1 MATSP
6 ITEQGEVPTSVFQ
19 SDLPLDE
26 KLDRART
33 ELLDLSARNRLLNM
47 PRSSKGSKAVE
58 VVDEVSTE
66 IFRLLVS
73 EGRPFTFLAGKAAAG
88 GDPQEGEPPAEEADE
103 IADLAQP
110 EDDVADDRGVFSRH
124 ADTRL
129 QTRLTPKGLQKR
141 LLELYFDA
149 RTLEEEQGVN
159 ILYLALGALKW
170 IDPNNAANVRFAPLV
185 LVPVQ
190 LERGNAGEKFKLRMR
205 QEDYA
210 SNLSLE
216 AFLDRVHGIRLPA
229 FEAGDGFDPTA
240 YFGEVADAVSAKPGW
255 EVQPDVVVLGFF
267 SFAKFLMYRD
277 LDPQTWPQGGR
288 ITDRSLVR
296 GLLSEGFAGAE
307 GMVPED
313 ANIDPFI
320 PPSEMLHIVDSDSS
334 QALAVHEVRRG
345 RDVVIQ
351 GPPGTGK
358 SQTIANIVAS
368 AVADGKTVLFV
379 AEKMAALEVVKR
391 RLDATGVGDA
401 CLELHSNKANKKA
414 LLEELRRT
422 WELGAPRHQDPGS
435 LHARL
440 TAARDRLND
449 HARRMHTPHGASGL
463 TPFQVVGQL
472 SRLRL
477 DGEKPNDI
485 VLTGP
490 ETWSADD
497 FAERHDV
504 IRDLAERIDVI
515 GRPADHAWR
524 GVGLSSIIPTDVE
537 RLEDRIA
544 ALLSRISSFEEAR
557 ASLAATLE
565 TSPPNT
571 FADLPPLTTLAKRV
585 APAPDLDAAA
595 LADAVWTDRTDDLE
609 RLIATGQRHSF
620 LHNRLVDVVAEA
632 GWTVDLSETIAALAI
647 LPSGFSPDDFLDV
660 ETLADLLP
668 RLQAEGEALARTMTR
683 DVPTTLE
690 GARRMAAVAERVAE
704 TPEGDAAAFASD
716 VWIAG
721 LERAFDLVDAVE
733 THEAASATIEGRL
746 TGAAWDLDLS
756 AARTTLASHGT
767 GLFRFLSGDW
777 RRANALARSIM
788 TEQST
793 PLPDALALL
802 DALATGQAARRTIEA
817 EDAFARSAF
826 GAVWRGSRSTAAP
839 LRAVVDWMRSVRGL
853 GDEPRLVAARRP
865 DRTEVGIR
873 AKRLAD
879 LSDQIGPPV
888 ERLWTSL
895 GGQQTIAFGD
905 ALAAERAD
913 LPALLAFVV
922 RIRSAD
928 AAARTAFVDV
938 AGDLDV
944 RRARLAELDELQA
957 KSSKLRDLDDLGT
970 IGFGGTW
977 RGATSEWS
985 GLRSAADWIAANGDI
1000 RLLASRVP
1008 DRTAAAVEADR
1019 LGHEAAAL
1027 EADLDTLAGDLRLDI
1042 TASLGAKTFAA
1053 VPFGTLARHMERWRS
1068 SGEQLFQWTAY
1079 RDRAG
1084 RAAALGCEDVVRR
1097 LGDGRLTTDGAV
1109 SAFEMAYYEAVYAD
1123 QIRAD
1128 PELGTFD
1135 GTLHGRLARE
1145 FADMDRQRIATASF
1159 EVVRAHHEKVPARDG
1174 GSVGPLGVLRAEIAR
1189 KRGHMPIRRLM
1200 EKAAPAVQALKP
1212 VFMMSPLSVAQFL
1225 TPGVF
1230 DFDLLVMDEA
1240 SQIQPV
1246 DALGAVARSKQVVV
1260 VGDPKQL
1267 PPTAFFSKMTGGASE
1282 DDDDAGT
1289 RVADIES
1296 ILGLFTARGL
1306 PMRMLRWHYRSKHQS
1321 LIAVSNRQFYDN
1333 KLFIVPSPYTAEAG
1347 MGLRFHRVPQGVF
1360 DAGGTRT
1367 NQVEARIVAQAIV
1380 AHAREN
1386 PELSLGVAAFS
1397 AAQRRAILDQLEV
1410 LRRGLP
1416 PETEAF
1422 FQAHPSEPFFIK
1434 NLENVQGDERD
1445 VIFIS
1450 VGYGPPVP
1458 GGKVPMR
1465 FGPLGTDGGERR
1477 LNVLISRAKQRC
1489 EVFASMSDEDIDPDF
1504 ASTRKGVLAFKLF
1517 LHFARTGRMTMAEST
1532 GRDHDSVFEE
1542 QVAKALQARGYQVH
1556 RQVGLAGFFID
1567 LAVSDADRPGRYL
1580 LGIECDGAS
1589 YHDARSARDRDR
1601 LRQSVLESHGW
1612 TIHRIWSTD
1621 WFQRPKEQIDLVV
1634 ARIEAAKAEHDAE
1647 AQGATAKRRTHVEIV
1662 TVEREGYTE
1671 VGLAEADAPPATSLY
1686 EEAMLERP
1694 RHLVCE
1700 LHEAPR
1706 GALSALA
1713 EEVVSIEG
1721 PVHVCEVVNRIRDA
1735 WGLKRAGGRI
1745 QEAVERAIDVSVC
1758 EGRLAQDG
1766 EFLTVPGR
1774 APRVRDRSE
1783 VRSPSLRKCDSL
1795 PPSELEAAILGVV
1808 RENYGATDDQVVQAA
1823 ARAVGFKAT
1832 SAQLRDL
1839 LAEVIGAAVAGERLT
1854 RRNGMLVIGPAAAND
1869 GGPTRTP
1876 SPLSQLIAAGE
1887 SERLEFKETMRWDVV
1902 ANALNKKLE
1911 DVVIKTIAGFANAGG
1926 GTLLIGVA
1934 DDGTVK
1940 GLERDYQCLGGNR
1953 DKLELHLTNLLG
1965 KHFGSAFRAARIGVT
1980 FPQHEGVDVC
1990 RVEVGPAAEAQ
2001 FVSLPDRGGSVAER
2015 FFVRSGNST
2024 QELSPS
2030 QMHLYVGQRFRSRRD

>member
-1 MATSP
+1 MQEDEA
-6 ITEQGEVPTSVFQ
+6 PTSVFQ
-19 SDLPLDE
+19 SDLPIDE

-47 PRSSKGSKAVE
+47 PRSSKGAKAIE
-58 VVDEVSTE
+58 VVDERSTE
-66 IFRLLVS
+66 VFRLLVA
-73 EGRPFTFLAGKAAAG
+73 ETRPFTFLAGKAAPAG
-88 GDPQEGEPPAEEADE
+88 EQADSDAPVDEVDE

-129 QTRLTPKGLQKR
+129 QTRLRPKGLQKR

-159 ILYLALGALKW
+159 ILYLTLGALKW

-185 LVPVQ
+185 LVPAQ

-229 FEAGDGFDPTA
+229 FEVGDAFDPAA
-240 YFGEVADAVSAKPGW
+240 YFAEVAEAVSAKPGW
-255 EVQPDVVVLGFF
+255 EVQPDVIVLGFF

-288 ITDRSLVR
+288 ITDRVLVR
-296 GLLSEGFAGAE
+296 GLLSDGFSGAD
-307 GMVPED
+307 GMIPED

-320 PPSEMLHIVDSDSS
+320 PPAEMLHIVDSDSS

-422 WELGAPRHQDPGS
+422 WELGAPKHRDPGS

-440 TAARDRLND
+440 TAARDQLND
-449 HARRMHTPHGASGL
+449 HARRMHQPHAASGL

-485 VLTGP
+485 ALPGAP
-490 ETWSADD
+490 TWSADD
-497 FAERHDV
+497 FAERHGV
-504 IRDLAERIDVI
+504 VGELAERIDVI
-515 GRPADHAWR
+515 GRPAEHAWR
-524 GVGLSSIIPTDVE
+524 GVGLSSVLPTDAE
-537 RLEDRIA
+537 RLETRVTSLVDRLAAFRSAQA
-544 ALLSRISSFEEAR
+544 ALASSLELPAPQSFGELPPLL
-557 ASLAATLE
+557 SLAA
-565 TSPPNT
+565 
-571 FADLPPLTTLAKRV
+571 RV
-585 APAPDLDAAA
+585 AGSPDIDDIAM
-595 LADAVWTDRTDDLE
+595 ADPTWESGVDGIE
-609 RLIATGQRHSF
+609 RLIATGQRHSY
-620 LHNRLVDVVAEA
+620 LTQQLAGAVAET
-632 GWTVDLSETIAALAI
+632 GWDTDLTEALAALAA
-647 LPSGFSPDDFLDV
+647 LPSAFAPDDFRRM
-660 ETLADLLP
+660 EALAALLP
-668 RLQAEGEALARTMTR
+668 RLQAEAQALARVTGR
-683 DVPTTLE
+683 DAPTTLE
-690 GARRMAAVAERVAE
+690 GIRRLAAIAERVANA
-704 TPEGDAAAFASD
+704 PEADAEAFADEVWSSGVERASD
-716 VWIAG
+716 V
-721 LERAFDLVDAVE
+721 VDAV
-733 THEAASATIEGRL
+733 AACERASSTTAGRI

-756 AARTTLASHGT
+756 GARATLASHGE
-767 GLFRFLSGDW
+767 GFFRFLSGEW
-777 RRANALARSIM
+777 RRANALVRSVL
-788 TEQST
+788 TNPGT
-793 PLPDALALL
+793 RLAETLELL
-802 DALATGQAARRTIEA
+802 DALAAGQAAKRSIEQ
-817 EDAFARSAF
+817 EDAFSRSAF
-826 GAVWRGSRSTAAP
+826 GSEWRGVRSASSP
-839 LRAVVDWMRSVRGL
+839 LLGVVEWMRSLRGL
-853 GDEPRLVAARRP
+853 GAEPRLIAASRP
-865 DRTEVGIR
+865 DRSEVGTR
-873 AKRLAD
+873 GKRTAD
-879 LSDQIGPPV
+879 LAEQAREPI
-888 ERLWTSL
+888 ERLWSAL
-895 GGQQTIAFGD
+895 GEAQALAFGD
-905 ALAAERAD
+905 ALAPGRSD
-913 LPALLAFVV
+913 LLALLTFVA

-928 AAARTAFVDV
+928 ATAAEAFIEVTA
-938 AGDLDV
+938 DLDV
-944 RRARLAELDELQA
+944 RRRRLADLDEHQRKA
-957 KSSKLRDLDDLGT
+957 SMLRDQHDLGVAT
-970 IGFGGTW
+970 FGGSWHGTSSDW
-977 RGATSEWS
+977 RV
-985 GLRSAADWIAANGDI
+985 LRAAADWILANGDI
-1000 RLLASRVP
+1000 RLLCSRIVARREP
-1008 DRTAAAVEADR
+1008 AQAAEGIRIEAV
-1019 LGHEAAAL
+1019 AL
-1027 EADLDTLAGDLRLDI
+1027 EAELQAIAEQLRLDMA
-1042 TASLGAKTFAA
+1042 AS
-1053 VPFGTLARHMERWRS
+1053 FGSDAFSGMPLESVVAHLDRWRT
-1068 SGEQLFQWTAY
+1068 SGEKLFQWTAY
-1079 RDRAG
+1079 RDRAE
-1084 RAAALGCEDVVRR
+1084 RASALGCEDVVRR
-1097 LGDGRLTTDGAV
+1097 LADGRLTTEGAV
-1109 SAFEMAYYEAVYAD
+1109 PAFEMAYYEAVYAD
-1123 QIRAD
+1123 QIRID
-1128 PELGTFD
+1128 PDLGTFD

-1145 FADMDRQRIATASF
+1145 FADMDRQRISTASF
-1159 EVVRAHHEKVPARDG
+1159 EVVRAHHQKVPARDG

-1189 KRGHMPIRRLM
+1189 KRGHMPIRKLM
-1200 EKAAPAVQALKP
+1200 EKAAPAIQALKP

-1225 TPGVF
+1225 SPGVF

-1246 DALGAVARSKQVVV
+1246 DALGAVARAKQVVV

-1267 PPTAFFSKMTGGASE
+1267 PPTAFFSKMTGGADE
-1282 DDDDAGT
+1282 QDDDAGT

-1321 LIAVSNRQFYDN
+1321 LIAVSNRQFYEN

-1380 AHAREN
+1380 AHAREH

-1397 AAQRRAILDQLEV
+1397 AAQRRAIMDQLEL

-1416 PETEAF
+1416 PEVEAF
-1422 FQAHPSEPFFIK
+1422 FQSHPAEPFFVK

-1504 ASTRKGVLAFKLF
+1504 AATRKGVLAFKLF

-1647 AQGATAKRRTHVEIV
+1647 AQGASARRRSHVEIV
-1662 TVEREGYTE
+1662 TVEREGFTE
-1671 VGLAEADAPPATSLY
+1671 VGLAEAEAPPATAAY
-1686 EEAMLERP
+1686 EEALVERP

-1700 LHEAPR
+1700 LHDAPR

-1713 EEVVSIEG
+1713 EEVVGIEG

-1735 WGLKRAGGRI
+1735 WGLKRAGARI
-1745 QEAVERAIDVSVC
+1745 QDAVEKAIEVSVR
-1758 EGRLAQDG
+1758 EGRLAEDG
-1766 EFLTVPGR
+1766 DFLTVPGR
-1774 APRVRDRSE
+1774 TPRVRDRSD
-1783 VRSPSLRKCDSL
+1783 VRSPSLRKPDSL
-1795 PPSELEAAILGVV
+1795 PPAELEVAILSVV

-1832 SAQLRDL
+1832 SGQLREL
-1839 LAEVIGAAVAGERLT
+1839 LAEVIADAVAAERLT
-1854 RRNGMLVIGPAAAND
+1854 RRNGMLVVGAAAPD
-1869 GGPTRTP
+1869 GAKRPT

-1887 SERLEFKETMRWDVV
+1887 SESLEFKETLRWDI
-1902 ANALNKKLE
+1902 ATNSANKKLE
-1911 DVVIKTIAGFANAGG
+1911 DVVVKTIAGFANAQG
-1926 GTLLIGVA
+1926 GTLLVGVA
-1934 DDGTVK
+1934 DDGTAK
-1940 GLERDYQCLGGNR
+1940 GLERDYLCLGGNR

-1965 KHFGSAFRAARIGVT
+1965 KHFGTAFRVAQIGIS
-1980 FPQHEGVDVC
+1980 FPQHEDVEVC
-1990 RVEVGPAAEAQ
+1990 RIEVRPASEAK
-2001 FVSLPDRGGSVAER
+2001 FVSLADRGGTVAER

-2024 QELSPS
+2024 QELTPS
-2030 QMHLYVGQRFRSRRD
+2030 QMHLYVGQRFRRST

>member
-6 ITEQGEVPTSVFQ
+6 ILEEGQVPTSVFQ

-58 VVDEVSTE
+58 IVDEVSTE

-73 EGRPFTFLAGKAAAG
+73 EGRPFTFLAGKAAASS
-88 GDPQEGEPPAEEADE
+88 DPAEDDVPVEEVDE

-110 EDDVADDRGVFSRH
+110 DDDVADDRGVFSRH

-216 AFLDRVHGIRLPA
+216 AFLDRIHGIRLPA
-229 FEAGDGFDPTA
+229 FEAGDTFDPGA
-240 YFGEVADAVSAKPGW
+240 YFAEVADAVSAKPGW
-255 EVQPDVVVLGFF
+255 EVQPNVVAVGFF

-277 LDPQTWPQGGR
+277 LDPQTWPEGGR
-288 ITDRSLVR
+288 ITDRDLVR
-296 GLLSEGFAGAE
+296 GLLSDGFAGAE

-358 SQTIANIVAS
+358 SQTIANIIAS

-449 HARRMHTPHGASGL
+449 HARRMHAPHEASGL

-485 VLTGP
+485 VLIEP

-524 GVGLSSIIPTDVE
+524 GVGLSSILPTDVE

-544 ALLSRISSFEEAR
+544 AILARLTSFDEAGVVL
-557 ASLAATLE
+557 ASTME
-565 TSPPNT
+565 TSPPRSLV
-571 FADLPPLTTLAKRV
+571 DLEPLLTLAKRV
-585 APAPDLDAAA
+585 AGAPDLDAAA
-595 LADAVWTDRTDDLE
+595 LAEAVWADRVDDIE
-609 RLIATGQRHSF
+609 KLIASGQRHSY
-620 LHNRLVDVVAEA
+620 LRGQLADLVVDA
-632 GWTVDLSETIAALAI
+632 GWTADLAEVIAALAI
-647 LPSGFSPDDFLDV
+647 LPSGFSPEDFRDV
-660 ETLADLLP
+660 ETLSNLLP
-668 RLQAEGEALARTMTR
+668 RLQAEAEALARAMTR
-683 DVPTTLE
+683 DTPNTLD

-704 TPEGDAAAFASD
+704 APEGDAEAFASD

-721 LERAFDLVDAVE
+721 LERASDLVDAVAA
-733 THEAASATIEGRL
+733 HEQAVATVDGRL
-746 TGAAWDLDLS
+746 TVASWDLDLS
-756 AARTTLASHGT
+756 AARSTLASHGT
-767 GLFRFLSGDW
+767 SFFRFFSGDW
-777 RRANALARSIM
+777 RRANALARSVM
-788 TEQST
+788 TEQNT
-793 PLPDALALL
+793 PLPDTLVFL
-802 DALATGQAARRTIEA
+802 DALSAGQAARRTIEG
-817 EDAFARSAF
+817 EEAFARSAF
-826 GAVWRGSRSTAAP
+826 GSDWRGIRSSAGP
-839 LRAVVDWMRSVRGL
+839 LRHIVDWMRSLRGL
-853 GDEPRLVAARRP
+853 GDDPRLVAARRP

-873 AKRLAD
+873 AKRAAD
-879 LSDQIGPPV
+879 LLDQVSPLV
-888 ERLWTSL
+888 ERLWAAL
-895 GGQQTIAFGD
+895 GSSQPIAFGD

-913 LPALLAFVV
+913 LPALLTFIV

-928 AAARTAFVDV
+928 SATEATFVKV
-938 AGDLDV
+938 PNDLDL
-944 RRARLAELDELQA
+944 RRARLTELDELQSKA
-957 KSSKLRDLDDLGT
+957 AKLRDLHDLGT
-970 IGFGGTW
+970 SAFGTAW
-977 RGATSEWS
+977 RSTSSEWS
-985 GLRSAADWIAANGDI
+985 DLRSAADWISANGDI

-1008 DRTAAAVEADR
+1008 DRQAAADAAAKLGAEASSLRAD
-1019 LGHEAAAL
+1019 LQSLADDLHLNMAAAL
-1027 EADLDTLAGDLRLDI
+1027 AAN
-1042 TASLGAKTFAA
+1042 TFAE
-1053 VPFGTLARHMERWRS
+1053 VPLETVSRHMERWRT

-1079 RDRAG
+1079 RDRSG
-1084 RAAALGCEDVVRR
+1084 RAITLGCEDVVLR
-1097 LGDGRLTTDGAV
+1097 LGDGRLTTNGAV

-1145 FADMDRQRIATASF
+1145 FADMDRQRIASASF

-1200 EKAAPAVQALKP
+1200 EKAAPAIQALKP

-1225 TPGVF
+1225 TPGIF

-1246 DALGAVARSKQVVV
+1246 DALGAVARAKQVVV

-1267 PPTAFFSKMTGGASE
+1267 PPTAFFSKMTGGAPE
-1282 DDDDAGT
+1282 DDDDGGT

-1321 LIAVSNRQFYDN
+1321 LIAVSNRQFYEN

-1367 NQVEARIVAQAIV
+1367 NQVEAKIVAQAIV
-1380 AHAREN
+1380 AHAREH

-1397 AAQRRAILDQLEV
+1397 AAQRRAILDQLEL

-1422 FQAHPSEPFFIK
+1422 FQSHPAEPFFVK

-1450 VGYGPPVP
+1450 VGYGPPAP

-1489 EVFASMSDEDIDPDF
+1489 EVFASMSDEDIDADF

-1580 LGIECDGAS
+1580 IGIECDGAS

-1647 AQGATAKRRTHVEIV
+1647 AQGVSARRRSHVEIV

-1671 VGLAEADAPPATSLY
+1671 VGLAEAEAPPTTALY
-1686 EEAMLERP
+1686 EEAMIERP

-1713 EEVVSIEG
+1713 EEVVGIEG

-1745 QEAVERAIDVSVC
+1745 QEAVERAVEVSVR
-1758 EGRLAQDG
+1758 EGRLAEDG
-1766 EFLTVPGR
+1766 DFLTIPGR
-1774 APRVRDRSE
+1774 PPRVRDRSE
-1783 VRSPSLRKCDSL
+1783 VRSASLRKCDSL
-1795 PPSELEAAILGVV
+1795 PPAELEAAILGVV

-1832 SAQLRDL
+1832 SGQLRDL
-1839 LAEVIGAAVAGERLT
+1839 LADVIAAAVSGERLT
-1854 RRNGMLVIGPAAAND
+1854 RRNDMLVVGPAAAND
-1869 GGPTRTP
+1869 SGPVRTP
-1876 SPLSQLIAAGE
+1876 SPLSQLIATGE
-1887 SERLEFKETMRWDVV
+1887 SERLEFKETLRWDVV
-1902 ANALNKKLE
+1902 NNTLNKKLE
-1911 DVVIKTIAGFANAGG
+1911 DVVVKTIAGFANGAG
-1926 GTLLIGVA
+1926 GTLLVGVA

-1940 GLERDYQCLGGNR
+1940 GLERDYACLGGNR

-1990 RVEVGPAAEAQ
+1990 RIEVGPAVEAQ
-2001 FVSLPDRGGSVAER
+2001 FVSLPDRGGTVTER

-2024 QELSPS
+2024 QELTPS
-2030 QMHLYVGQRFRSRRD
+2030 QMHLYVGQRFRRRD

>member
-1 MATSP
+1 MATDL
-6 ITEQGEVPTSVFQ
+6 IKEQDEGPTSVYQ

-47 PRSSKGSKAVE
+47 PRSSKGAKAIE
-58 VVDEVSTE
+58 IVDEVSTE
-66 IFRLLVS
+66 IFRLLVG

-88 GDPQEGEPPAEEADE
+88 GDSPDGEAPAEEADE
-103 IADLAQP
+103 IANLAQP
-110 EDDVADDRGVFSRH
+110 DDDVADDRGVFSRH

-170 IDPNNAANVRFAPLV
+170 IDPNNAANMRFAPLV
-185 LVPVQ
+185 LVPAQ

-229 FEAGDGFDPTA
+229 FEAGEGFDPA
-240 YFGEVADAVSAKPGW
+240 GYFGEVADAVSAKPGW
-255 EVQPDVVVLGFF
+255 EVQPDVVVVGFF

-288 ITDRSLVR
+288 ITDRGLVR
-296 GLLSEGFAGAE
+296 GLLSDGFPGAQ

-320 PPSEMLHIVDSDSS
+320 PPSDMLHIVDSDSS

-345 RDVVIQ
+345 RDIVIQ

-391 RLDATGVGDA
+391 RLDANGVGDA

-422 WELGAPRHQDPGS
+422 WELGAPKHQDSGS

-449 HARRMHTPHGASGL
+449 HARRMHAPHAASGL

-485 VLTGP
+485 ALNQP

-497 FAERHDV
+497 FSERHDV
-504 IRDLAERIDVI
+504 IRDLAERIEVI
-515 GRPADHAWR
+515 GRPAEHAWR
-524 GVGLSSIIPTDVE
+524 GIGLSSILPTDVE
-537 RLEDRIA
+537 RLETRIA
-544 ALLSRISSFEEAR
+544 ALLQRLSSFAGDS
-557 ASLAATLE
+557 ASLAATFE
-565 TSPPNT
+565 SSPPH
-571 FADLPPLTTLAKRV
+571 ALGELPPLLTLAERV
-585 APAPDLDAAA
+585 AGAPELDGIA
-595 LADAVWTDRTDDLE
+595 LASTAWEARVDEVD
-609 RLIATGQRHSF
+609 RLIATGQRHSY
-620 LHNRLVDVVAEA
+620 LKSQLAQSVAEE
-632 GWTVDLSETIAALAI
+632 GWTVDLTEAIAALAS
-647 LPSGFSPDDFLDV
+647 LPSGFKPEDFREMDS
-660 ETLADLLP
+660 LAGLLP
-668 RLQAEGEALARTMTR
+668 RLQAEAEALARIIGRET
-683 DVPTTLE
+683 PTTLE
-690 GARRMAAVAERVAE
+690 GALRLAAVAERVAE
-704 TPEGDAAAFASD
+704 APDGDAEAFASE
-716 VWIAG
+716 VWNG
-721 LERAFDLVDAVE
+721 GVERASDLVDAVA
-733 THEAASATIEGRL
+733 THEAASAAVTGRL
-746 TGAAWDLDLS
+746 TDAAWALDLS
-756 AARTTLASHGT
+756 AARAILAAHGT
-767 GLFRFLSGDW
+767 GFLRFVSGDW
-777 RRANALARSIM
+777 RRANALVRSVMID
-788 TEQST
+788 QHS
-793 PLPDALALL
+793 PLAQTLELL
-802 DALATGQAARRTIEA
+802 DALATGQAARRTIEG
-817 EDAFARSAF
+817 EDAFASSAF
-826 GAVWRGSRSTAAP
+826 GTAWRGPRSNAAP
-839 LRAVVDWMRSVRGL
+839 LRSVVDWMRSLRGL

-865 DRTEVGIR
+865 DRAEIGIR
-873 AKRLAD
+873 AKRTGDLAE
-879 LSDQIGPPV
+879 QTRTPV
-888 ERLWTSL
+888 ERLWAAL
-895 GGQQTIAFGD
+895 GSAQALAFGD
-905 ALAAERAD
+905 AVAADRAD
-913 LPALLAFVV
+913 LLALLAFAARVH
-922 RIRSAD
+922 SAD
-928 AAARTAFVDV
+928 ATTREAFVDV
-938 AGDLDV
+938 ASDLEV
-944 RRARLAELDELQA
+944 RRRRLAELQELQA
-957 KSSKLRDLDDLGT
+957 KAAKLHDLQDLGT
-970 IGFGGTW
+970 AGFGGEW
-977 RGATSEWS
+977 RGDASDWS
-985 GLRSAADWIAANGDI
+985 ALRSAADWIQANSDI
-1000 RLLASRVP
+1000 RLLSSRVP
-1008 DRTAAAVEADR
+1008 DHRAAAD
-1019 LGHEAAAL
+1019 AAEGLRAQASSL
-1027 EADLDTLAGDLRLDI
+1027 DLDLQTMAGDLSLDMV
-1042 TASLGAKTFAA
+1042 AAFDAETFAK
-1053 VPFGTLARHMERWRS
+1053 VSLDTMSRHLERWRTC
-1068 SGEQLFQWTAY
+1068 GEQLFQWTAY

-1084 RAAALGCEDVVRR
+1084 RAVALGCDDVVRR

-1109 SAFEMAYYEAVYAD
+1109 SAFEMAYFEAVYAD
-1123 QIRAD
+1123 QIRAEPD
-1128 PELGTFD
+1128 LGTFD
-1135 GTLHGRLARE
+1135 GALHGRLARE
-1145 FADMDRQRIATASF
+1145 FADMDRQRIASASF
-1159 EVVRAHHEKVPARDG
+1159 EVVRAHHDKVPARDG

-1189 KRGHMPIRRLM
+1189 KRGHMPIRKLM
-1200 EKAAPAVQALKP
+1200 EKAALAVQALKP

-1225 TPGVF
+1225 SPGVF
-1230 DFDLLVMDEA
+1230 EFDLLVMDEA

-1246 DALGAVARSKQVVV
+1246 DALGAVARAKQVVV

-1267 PPTAFFSKMTGGASE
+1267 PPTAFFSKMTGGAA
-1282 DDDDAGT
+1282 DDDDDGGT

-1321 LIAVSNRQFYDN
+1321 LIAVSNRQFYEN

-1347 MGLRFHRVPQGVF
+1347 MGLRFHSIPQGVF

-1367 NQVEARIVAQAIV
+1367 NQVEAKVVAQAIV

-1386 PELSLGVAAFS
+1386 PDLSLGVAAFS

-1416 PETEAF
+1416 PEVEAF
-1422 FQAHPSEPFFIK
+1422 FQSHPAEPFFVK

-1450 VGYGPPVP
+1450 VGYGPTVP

-1465 FGPLGTDGGERR
+1465 FGPLGSDGGERR

-1489 EVFASMSDEDIDPDF
+1489 DVFASMSDEDIDPDF

-1567 LAVSDADRPGRYL
+1567 LAVSDVDRPGRYL

-1621 WFQRPKEQIDLVV
+1621 WFQRPNEQIDLVV

-1647 AQGATAKRRTHVEIV
+1647 AAGAAAKRRTHVEIV
-1662 TVEREGYTE
+1662 TVEREGFTE
-1671 VGLAEADAPPATSLY
+1671 VGLAEADAPPMTALY

-1700 LHEAPR
+1700 LHETPR

-1713 EEVVSIEG
+1713 EEVVGIEG
-1721 PVHVCEVVNRIRDA
+1721 PVHAFEVVNRIRDA
-1735 WGLKRAGGRI
+1735 WGLRRAGGRI
-1745 QEAVERAIDVSVC
+1745 QEAVEKAIEVSVR

-1766 EFLTVPGR
+1766 DFLTVPGR
-1774 APRVRDRSE
+1774 KPRVRDRSE
-1783 VRSPSLRKCDSL
+1783 VRSSSLRKCDSL
-1795 PPSELEAAILGVV
+1795 PPAELEAAILGVV
-1808 RENYGATDDQVVQAA
+1808 RENFGATDEQVVQAS

-1832 SAQLRDL
+1832 SGQLREL
-1839 LAEVIGAAVAGERLT
+1839 LAEVIAAAIAGERLT
-1854 RRNGMLVIGPAAAND
+1854 RRNGMLVVGPTAAND
-1869 GGPTRTP
+1869 GGPARAP
-1876 SPLSQLIAAGE
+1876 SPLSKLIAAGE
-1887 SERLEFKETMRWDVV
+1887 SERLEFKETLRWDVA

-1911 DVVIKTIAGFANAGG
+1911 DVVVKTIAGFANGGG
-1926 GTLLIGVA
+1926 GTLLVGVA

-1940 GLERDYQCLGGNR
+1940 GLDHDYACLGGNR

-1965 KHFGSAFRAARIGVT
+1965 KYFGSAFRAARIGIT

-1990 RVEVGPAAEAQ
+1990 RIEVGPAVEAQ
-2001 FVSLPDRGGSVAER
+2001 FVSLPDRGGSVTER

-2024 QELSPS
+2024 QELTPS
-2030 QMHLYVGQRFRSRRD
+2030 QMHLYVGQRFRRRE

>member
-1 MATSP
+1 MATRP
-6 ITEQGEVPTSVFQ
+6 ITAQDEVPTSVFQ
-19 SDLPLDE
+19 SDLPLHE

-58 VVDEVSTE
+58 IVDEVSTE

-73 EGRPFTFLAGKAAAG
+73 ERRPFTFLAGKAASG
-88 GDPQEGEPPAEEADE
+88 GEPTDGDVSTEEIDE

-185 LVPVQ
+185 LVPVK

-205 QEDYA
+205 EEDYA

-216 AFLDRVHGIRLPA
+216 AFLDRVHGIRLPT
-229 FEAGDGFDPTA
+229 FEAGDGFDPA
-240 YFGEVADAVSAKPGW
+240 IYFREVADAVSAKPGW
-255 EVQPDVVVLGFF
+255 EVQPNVVALGFF

-288 ITDRSLVR
+288 ITDRDLVR
-296 GLLSEGFAGAE
+296 GLLSDGFAGAE

-345 RDVVIQ
+345 RDIVIQ

-422 WELGAPRHQDPGS
+422 WELGAPRHQNPGS

-440 TAARDRLND
+440 TAARDRLNE
-449 HARRMHTPHGASGL
+449 HAHRMHAPHEASSL

-485 VLTGP
+485 VLTRP
-490 ETWSADD
+490 ETWSADY

-504 IRDLAERIDVI
+504 ILDLAERIDVI

-524 GVGLSSIIPTDVE
+524 GVGLSSILPTDVE
-537 RLEDRIA
+537 RLRDRIA
-544 ALLSRISSFEEAR
+544 AILVRLSSFGEAG
-557 ASLAATLE
+557 ASLASTME
-565 TSPPNT
+565 TSPPRSL
-571 FADLPPLTTLAKRV
+571 ADLAPLLTLAERV
-585 APAPDLDAAA
+585 AGAPDLDAAA
-595 LADAVWTDRTDDLE
+595 FAAAVWTDRVEDVE
-609 RLIATGQRHSF
+609 RLIATGQRHSY
-620 LHNRLVDVVAEA
+620 LRSQLVDVVGEA
-632 GWTVDLSETIAALAI
+632 GWSADLAETMAALAI
-647 LPSGFSPDDFLDV
+647 LPSGFSPDDFRDV

-668 RLQAEGEALARTMTR
+668 RLQAEGEALARAMTR
-683 DVPTTLE
+683 ETPTTIE
-690 GARRMAAVAERVAE
+690 GARRMASVAERVAE
-704 TPEGDAAAFASD
+704 APEGDAEAFASD
-716 VWIAG
+716 VWVAG
-721 LERAFDLVDAVE
+721 LERASDLVGAVE
-733 THEAASATIEGRL
+733 THETAVATIEGRL

-756 AARTTLASHGT
+756 ATRSTLASHGA

-777 RRANALARSIM
+777 RRANTLVRSIM
-788 TEQST
+788 TEQNT
-793 PLPDALALL
+793 PLPDTLVLL
-802 DALATGQAARRTIEA
+802 DALATGQAAKRTIEGD
-817 EDAFARSAF
+817 EAFGRSAF
-826 GAVWRGSRSTAAP
+826 GSSWRGNRSTAGP
-839 LRAVVDWMRSVRGL
+839 LRGIVDWMRSLRGL

-873 AKRLAD
+873 AKRVAD
-879 LSDQIGPPV
+879 LSDQVSPPA
-888 ERLWTSL
+888 ERLWASL
-895 GGQQTIAFGD
+895 GSAQPVAFGD

-913 LPALLAFVV
+913 LPALLSFVV

-928 AAARTAFVDV
+928 VATGATFIDV
-938 AGDLDV
+938 PVDLDL
-944 RRARLAELDELQA
+944 RRTRLAELDESQA
-957 KSSKLRDLDDLGT
+957 KAVKLRDLDDFGT
-970 IGFGGTW
+970 AAFGRAW
-977 RGATSEWS
+977 RSTSSEWS
-985 GLRSAADWIAANGDI
+985 YLRSTADWIGTNGDI
-1000 RLLASRVP
+1000 RLLTSRVP
-1008 DRTAAAVEADR
+1008 DRKATANEAEKLGVEAA
-1019 LGHEAAAL
+1019 LL
-1027 EADLDTLAGDLRLDI
+1027 EADLGSLASDLQLDLSAAIATDTLTEVPLEAL
-1042 TASLGAKTFAA
+1042 SL
-1053 VPFGTLARHMERWRS
+1053 HMERWRT

-1084 RAAALGCEDVVRR
+1084 RAAALGCEDVVDR
-1097 LGDGRLTTDGAV
+1097 LGDGRLTTAGAV

-1145 FADMDRQRIATASF
+1145 FADMDRQRIASASF
-1159 EVVRAHHEKVPARDG
+1159 EVVRAHHDKVPARDG

-1225 TPGVF
+1225 TPGIF

-1246 DALGAVARSKQVVV
+1246 DALGAVARAKQVVV

-1321 LIAVSNRQFYDN
+1321 LIAVSNRQFYEN

-1367 NQVEARIVAQAIV
+1367 NQVEAKIVAQAIV
-1380 AHAREN
+1380 AHAREH

-1422 FQAHPSEPFFIK
+1422 FQSHPSEPFFVK

-1450 VGYGPPVP
+1450 VGYGPPIP

-1647 AQGATAKRRTHVEIV
+1647 AQGASARRKSHVEIV

-1671 VGLAEADAPPATSLY
+1671 VGLVEAEALPATALY

-1713 EEVVSIEG
+1713 EEVVGIEG

-1745 QEAVERAIDVSVC
+1745 QEAVEKAVDVSVR
-1758 EGRLAQDG
+1758 EGRLTEDG
-1766 EFLTVPGR
+1766 DFLTIPGR
-1774 APRVRDRSE
+1774 IPRVRDRSE
-1783 VRSPSLRKCDSL
+1783 VRSASLRKCDSL

-1832 SAQLRDL
+1832 SGQLRDL
-1839 LAEVIGAAVAGERLT
+1839 LAEVITAAVSGERLT
-1854 RRNGMLVIGPAAAND
+1854 RRNGMLVVGPAAAND
-1869 GGPTRTP
+1869 SGPERAP
-1876 SPLSQLIAAGE
+1876 SPLFQLIAAGE
-1887 SERLEFKETMRWDVV
+1887 SERLEFKETLRWDV
-1902 ANALNKKLE
+1902 ATNALNKKLE
-1911 DVVIKTIAGFANAGG
+1911 DVVVKTIAGFANAGG
-1926 GTLLIGVA
+1926 GTLLVGVA
-1934 DDGTVK
+1934 DDGTVS
-1940 GLERDYQCLGGNR
+1940 GLERDYACLGGNR

-1980 FPQHEGVDVC
+1980 FPQHEGLDVC
-1990 RVEVGPAAEAQ
+1990 RIEVGPAVEAQ

-2024 QELSPS
+2024 QELTPS
-2030 QMHLYVGQRFRSRRD
+2030 QMHLYVGQRFRRRD